1 MMDRPDIEKLDKLPA
16 TGADEHGAGGG
27 GHSMIAGRA
36 CWLHVMENSPF
47 HTNIH
52 CALDDQRGSQ
62 LGEGAS
68 QQTSYIGGL
77 PKIPLGK

>member
-1 MMDRPDIEKLDKLPA
+1 M
-16 TGADEHGAGGG
+16 
-27 GHSMIAGRA
+27 
-36 CWLHVMENSPF
+36 
-47 HTNIH
+47 NIH
-52 CALDDQRGSQ
+52 PALDNTRGSR